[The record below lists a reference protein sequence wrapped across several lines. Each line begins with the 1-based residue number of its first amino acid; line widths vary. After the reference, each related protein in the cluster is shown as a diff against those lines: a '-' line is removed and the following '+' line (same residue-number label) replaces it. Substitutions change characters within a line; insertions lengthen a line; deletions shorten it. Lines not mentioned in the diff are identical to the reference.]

1 MSNVTLQAIY
11 DAAKRFTEDVENLAG
26 LRSAIEAHDAE
37 VAAQAEPAPEAAP
50 EPSSAPEPPAEPA
63 AEPEPP
69 AAA

>member
-1 MSNVTLQAIY
+1 MSNATIQAIY

-37 VAAQAEPAPEAAP
+37 VAADPAPEPAAEPAAPETAAEPVEPAPEA
-50 EPSSAPEPPAEPA
+50 
-63 AEPEPP
+63 P